1 MNGMANKIY
10 VPCRGG
16 VPPLKGE
23 GLTSLHQQ
31 FGNGWNIIEAHHL
44 EK

>member
-1 MNGMANKIY
+1 MNKFTNKIC
-10 VPCRGG
+10 VPYRGS
-16 VPPLKGE
+16 VPPLKGKE
-23 GLTSLHQQ
+23 LTSLHQQ